1 MIDPSRTKVLFVL
14 ASGRTGS
21 TILGNVLGEMEGFF
35 HAGELRRLWSHGL
48 LHSRWCGCGLP
59 IKECP
64 FWVKVLDVGFG
75 AVDAQQIYR
84 WERAAIR
91 QRYALRFLHSPQETH
106 RSPSLTSYIEAAG
119 RLYKAMAEVSGAA
132 VVVDSSKRAQ
142 YAAVLKLIPEI
153 EPYWLHLVRDPRAV
167 SYSWQRRKSSPGA
180 AGGRRTEMVRTGPFT
195 STRKWMLSSLF
206 GEALRRRVEDRY
218 LCVRYEDFVRHP
230 ETTLRTIG
238 DFVGRPGVSLPVE
251 NGNAVHLSTNHT
263 AGGNPDRLNTGTVQL
278 RSDDEWIEKQL
289 PLHRLTVTS
298 MALPMLARY
307 GYRIRVKCDAGKHGD
322 ALLARE
328 HQATPRC

>member
-153 EPYWLHLVRDPRAV
+153 DPYWLHLVRDPRAV
-167 SYSWQRRKSSPGA
+167 SYSWQRHKASPGGYTA
-180 AGGRRTEMVRTGPFT
+180 EMPRRTPTT
-195 STRKWMLSSLF
+195 STWHWALSSLF

-238 DFVGRPGVSLPVE
+238 DFVGRREASLPVKNE
-251 NGNAVHLSTNHT
+251 NTVELGTNHT

-298 MALPMLARY
+298 MALPLLRRY
-307 GYRIRVKCDAGKHGD
+307 GYPIQVKRHANKHGD
-322 ALLARE
+322 ALLARG
-328 HQATPRC
+328 H